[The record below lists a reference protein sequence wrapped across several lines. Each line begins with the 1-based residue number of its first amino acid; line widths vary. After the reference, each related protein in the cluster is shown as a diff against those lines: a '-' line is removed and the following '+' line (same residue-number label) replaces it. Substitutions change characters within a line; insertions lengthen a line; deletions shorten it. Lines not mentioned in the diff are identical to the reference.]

1 MAGLVLSLPTM
12 RRKPRLRLRYA
23 PPGPPA
29 IRHGKGTRSSTGSLT
44 PPGGL
49 SEVTTAHA
57 AEFDRLRADAT
68 RERDELRELLDDR
81 ARMPTE
87 ARDEQ
92 RQRAERAEHE
102 LGQARGEL
110 AQLRAGTRK
119 DVAQESGAAAGG
131 ETPQR
136 RRRGGSKEAGQ

>member
-1 MAGLVLSLPTM
+1 MTGAIAFFARTLHRPQILDRLTDSA
-12 RRKPRLRLRYA
+12 RR
-23 PPGPPA
+23 
-29 IRHGKGTRSSTGSLT
+29 
-44 PPGGL
+44 L

-57 AEFDRLRADAT
+57 AELDRLRADAT

-81 ARMPTE
+81 ARMLTE

-102 LGQARGEL
+102 LGQARGER

-119 DVAQESGAAAGG
+119 DAAQESAAAPGG

-136 RRRGGSKEAGQ
+136 RRRGGSKEAQ

>member
-1 MAGLVLSLPTM
+1 
-12 RRKPRLRLRYA
+12 
-23 PPGPPA
+23 
-29 IRHGKGTRSSTGSLT
+29 
-44 PPGGL
+44 
-49 SEVTTAHA
+49 VTTAHG
-57 AEFDRLRADAT
+57 AELDRLRADAT

-81 ARMPTE
+81 ARMLTE

-119 DVAQESGAAAGG
+119 DAAQESAAAPGG

-136 RRRGGSKEAGQ
+136 RRRAGSKEAQ